1 MSDRSRGMM
10 CGGRALLAVTL
21 VALFAGALPVAAQ
34 VSTATIEVNTVD
46 GDGLPMPGVTVR
58 IVNNETGAQR
68 ASVSDAVGTVIIPA
82 LPPGEYN
89 VGVALAGF
97 ATADQAIAI
106 RIGQTARLIFT
117 MTIQMSETITVTG
130 EAPIVDILK
139 TDSSMNITPE
149 QITDLP
155 VPSREFERLAFIA
168 PGTNRERG
176 SFRFIQGA
184 AVVGAGGNASQ
195 TTFMVDGVELTDQAL
210 GLSRARFSMDAIRE
224 FRVITARFDPEIG
237 GSQGGAL
244 NVATRSGGN
253 EIHGSVFG
261 FFRDADLRSTGAFEE
276 SNDQFSRY
284 QVGFT
289 IGGPIKRDKAHYFL
303 SLEQIDEQNVT
314 LFRPG
319 GGFADQAT
327 DYPLDFDQTLVL
339 GSLNLQFGQTAS
351 GFAKVVYEKF
361 NLVNFRVGGVSD
373 ISNGQELNRDNWNLT
388 LGHTKVFG
396 DGGRLNE
403 LRVQG
408 GQRDYEEPT
417 NSDDMEEWFT
427 NGATLKIGS
436 NVVGDLV
443 GYGDYFEVRD
453 TFHWYM
459 GGDRSTHDVKLG
471 GAWMHV
477 KERSD
482 IPVYQDG
489 LMLYLTDTRDLP
501 FVYVFGV
508 GSADVTKST
517 DLFSVFFNDDW
528 RPSPNLTLS
537 LGIRYDYDTDGN
549 NPDFDDSPLA
559 GPRSVDSNNIQPRVG
574 FSWDMGNNGK
584 NILRGGAGIFTGRY
598 LLVPAFTELQQNGTT
613 GLVIHQN
620 INGMFLGLPPAFW
633 LDPNDPE
640 NTGVPL
646 QASATLLEDSLKAPE
661 TIQASLGFT
670 RALGNTGLYMDIEGI
685 YAKGDDEIT
694 VRDTNWNG
702 NDDPTRPNPYW
713 TQINKYTNDGR
724 SEYKAVVLGLNGT
737 FGAGHV
743 LTSSLTW
750 ADKKNISDD
759 FSPVFPYGYPSDPA
773 DMEAEFG
780 RSRGADELRV
790 VMSGIFRLP
799 LNFNLGATYIYG
811 TGQPWN
817 QIVAYDYNADG
828 KTSDRLPGVERNSMD
843 GPRFSQFNL
852 RVSWTLQLAN
862 GGLEF
867 IAEAFNV
874 FNTVN
879 LDVTSVDNFIWL
891 LGPTLADPD
900 IPVVENPNY
909 GQYRDAL
916 DPLEIQLG
924 IRWQF

>member
-1 MSDRSRGMM
+1 MSDRNRGMM
-10 CGGRALLAVTL
+10 YGSRALLAVTL
-21 VALFAGALPVAAQ
+21 VALFAWALPGAAQ
-34 VSTATIEVNTVD
+34 VSTGTIEVNTVD

-58 IVNNETGAQR
+58 VVNNETGAQR
-68 ASVSDAVGTVIIPA
+68 ASVSDAVGTVIMPA
-82 LPPGEYN
+82 VPPGEYN

-97 ATADQAIAI
+97 ATADQNIAI

-176 SFRFIQGA
+176 GFRFIQGA

-224 FRVITARFDPEIG
+224 FRVVTARFDPEIG

-244 NVATRSGGN
+244 NVATKSGGN
-253 EIHGSVFG
+253 ELHGSVFG

-408 GQRDYEEPT
+408 GNRKYSEPT
-417 NSDDMEEWFT
+417 NSDDMEEWFS
-427 NGATLKIGS
+427 GGGTLKIGS
-436 NVVGDLV
+436 NIVGDLV
-443 GYGDYFEVRD
+443 GDGDYFEVRD

-482 IPVYQDG
+482 IPVFQDG
-489 LMLYLTDTRDLP
+489 LMSYATDTRAIP
-501 FVYVFGV
+501 VVYIYGD
-508 GSADVTKST
+508 GSADVTTST
-517 DLFSVFFNDDW
+517 DLISVFVNDDW
-528 RPSPNLTLS
+528 RPSSNLTLS

-549 NPDFDDSPLA
+549 NPNFDDSPLV

-574 FSWDMGNNGK
+574 FSWDIGNDGK
-584 NILRGGAGIFTGRY
+584 NIVRGGAGIFTGRY

-613 GLVIHQN
+613 GRIVRSN
-620 INGMFLGLPPAFW
+620 VNGLLYGLPPAFW
-633 LDPNDPE
+633 LDPADPE
-640 NTGVPL
+640 NTGIPL
-646 QASATLLEDSLKAPE
+646 PIDATLLDDSLKAPE
-661 TIQASLGFT
+661 TVQASLGYT
-670 RALGNTGLYMDIEGI
+670 RALGDTGLYLEIEGI
-685 YAKGDDEIT
+685 YADGDNEIAI
-694 VRDTNWNG
+694 RDTNWNG
-702 NDDPTRPNPYW
+702 NDNPGRPNPFYN
-713 TQINKYTNDGR
+713 QINKYGNEGR
-724 SEYKAVVLGLNGT
+724 SKYKAVIVGLNGT
-737 FGAGHV
+737 FGRGHL

-759 FSPVFPYGYPSDPA
+759 FSPVFPSGYPSDPA
-773 DMEAEFG
+773 DMENEWG
-780 RSRGADELRV
+780 RSRGADDWRL
-790 VMSGIFRLP
+790 VMSGVFRLP
-799 LNFNLGATYIYG
+799 ANFSIGTTYIYG

-817 QIVAYDYNADG
+817 PIMGYDFNADG
-828 KTSDRLPGVERNSMD
+828 KVSDRLPGVERNSMD

-852 RVSWTLQLAN
+852 RVSWTLPLAN

-867 IAEAFNV
+867 IAEAFNL

-879 LDVTSVDNFIWL
+879 LDVTSVDNFEFFA
-891 LGPTLADPD
+891 GPTLANPG
-900 IPVVENPNY
+900 IPVVENPNF
-909 GQYRDAL
+909 GQYRDTL